1 MRTIILLIVYV
12 VLVLVAGLPILFFS
26 FLTHRP
32 EPLLALGKFAM
43 RISPA
48 VLGLRLKVFGRESID
63 PHKNY
68 VFMANHLSFLD
79 GPLLFLVIPQ
89 PVRVILKREIFRIPF
104 VGIGMK
110 MVDFVPV
117 DRRGV
122 QGGKKAIQK
131 AAQLMKERGYSFL
144 IFPEGTRSRTGEMQA
159 FRRGGFFL
167 ALESGAPIV
176 PITVKGTFELMPR
189 GSFFCRPGQIEV
201 IFHPPVSTKGYTPE
215 NMPELIELVRKKI
228 LTGLE
233 HK

>member
-1 MRTIILLIVYV
+1 MRTIVLLVIYVLLI
-12 VLVLVAGLPILFFS
+12 LVAGLPLLFFS

-32 EPLLALGKFAM
+32 GPLLALGKFAM
-43 RISPA
+43 RISPPI
-48 VLGLRLKVFGRESID
+48 LGLRLKISGQENINPQQS
-63 PHKNY
+63 Y

-89 PVRVILKREIFRIPF
+89 PVRVILKKEIFRIPF
-104 VGIGMK
+104 VGVGMK

-122 QGGKKAIQK
+122 KGGKKAIQR
-131 AAQLMKERGYSFL
+131 AVQLMKERGYSFL
-144 IFPEGTRSRTGEMQA
+144 IFPEGTRSRTGEIQP

-167 ALESGAPIV
+167 ALASGAPIV
-176 PITVKGTFELMPR
+176 PVTIKGTFELMPR
-189 GSFFCRPGQIEV
+189 GSFFCRPGEIKV

-215 NMPELIELVRKKI
+215 NMPELIEVVRNKI

-233 HK
+233 GK